1 MKRFLTAGELQLEF
15 DPILSHKK
23 QLDVSPNLAAALR
36 YLQWKETS
44 RLLWADAIC
53 ISQDDVLERSQ
64 QVQMMRNI
72 FEGAEQVL
80 VWLGEANAD
89 SSLAVRLVNESGRA
103 SLLSAHG
110 AG

>member
-1 MKRFLTAGELQLEF
+1 
-15 DPILSHKK
+15 
-23 QLDVSPNLAAALR
+23 
-36 YLQWKETS
+36 
-44 RLLWADAIC
+44 
-53 ISQDDVLERSQ
+53 
-64 QVQMMRNI
+64 MMRNI

>member
-15 DPILSHKK
+15 DPILCHEK

-36 YLQWKETS
+36 YLQWEETS

-64 QVQMMRNI
+64 QVQMM
-72 FEGAEQVL
+72 
-80 VWLGEANAD
+80 
-89 SSLAVRLVNESGRA
+89 
-103 SLLSAHG
+103 
-110 AG
+110 